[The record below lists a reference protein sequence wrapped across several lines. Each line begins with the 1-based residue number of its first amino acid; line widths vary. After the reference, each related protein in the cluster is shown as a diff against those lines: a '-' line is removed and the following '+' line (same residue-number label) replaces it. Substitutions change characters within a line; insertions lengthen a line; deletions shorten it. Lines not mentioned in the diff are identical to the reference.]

1 MSKSKDIDVY
11 LQGELC
17 AKAELATK
25 LLHDIA
31 WSKWTTDA
39 MTARAKPIYKQAM
52 ELNYWLLNSDEWYT
66 KNEYGSEDDEENDET
81 EGKQ

>member
-1 MSKSKDIDVY
+1 MSKSKDVDVY

-39 MTARAKPIYKQAM
+39 MTARAKPIYKQAK

-66 KNEYGSEDDEENDET
+66 ENEDGSEDNDR
-81 EGKQ
+81 

>member
-39 MTARAKPIYKQAM
+39 MTARVDPIYKQAR
-52 ELNYWLLNSDEWYT
+52 EISYWLLSNDDWYT
-66 KNEYGSEDDEENDET
+66 ENEDRSEDDEEKD
-81 EGKQ
+81 

>member
-1 MSKSKDIDVY
+1 MSKSKDVDAY
-11 LQGELC
+11 LQGELF

-39 MTARAKPIYKQAM
+39 MTTRVDPIYKQAR
-52 ELNYWLLNSDEWYT
+52 EISYWLLSSDDWYT
-66 KNEYGSEDDEENDET
+66 ENEDRSEDNEQED
-81 EGKQ
+81 KQ

>member
-1 MSKSKDIDVY
+1 MSKNKDVDVY

-31 WSKWTTDA
+31 YSRWTTDA
-39 MTARAKPIYKQAM
+39 MTARVNPICKQAR
-52 ELNYWLLNSDEWYT
+52 EISYWLLNSDKWYT
-66 KNEYGSEDDEENDET
+66 ENENGGEDDDKKN
-81 EGKQ
+81 

>member
-39 MTARAKPIYKQAM
+39 MTARVDPIYKQAM
-52 ELNYWLLNSDEWYT
+52 EISYWLLTSDEWYT
-66 KNEYGSEDDEENDET
+66 ENEDRSEYNDD
-81 EGKQ
+81 